1 MVVNWSSPEEEHEKT
16 VPKTKIKWLVFFA
29 LILSPC
35 TQTEVVEMQ
44 TIPHYLQAWTWRE
57 KVKIEILN

>member
-1 MVVNWSSPEEEHEKT
+1 MGKASVLIIITMKTLMVVNWSSPEEEHEKT

-35 TQTEVVEMQ
+35 TQTEVVEM
-44 TIPHYLQAWTWRE
+44 
-57 KVKIEILN
+57 